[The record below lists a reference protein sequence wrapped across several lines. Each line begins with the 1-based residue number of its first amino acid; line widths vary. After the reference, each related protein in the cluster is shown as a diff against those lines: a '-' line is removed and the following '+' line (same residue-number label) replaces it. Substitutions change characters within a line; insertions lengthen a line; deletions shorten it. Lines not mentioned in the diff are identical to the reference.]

1 MNPALLALGA
11 LVPLMI
17 GPLPA
22 AERSITARLCNGA
35 SIVIP
40 IERREEPAP
49 APCPQKGCHAACHR
63 KRFDLAQ

>member
-1 MNPALLALGA
+1 MNSAALALAA

-22 AERSITARLCNGA
+22 AERSITARLCNGG

-40 IERREEPAP
+40 IGNKDEPEP
-49 APCPQKGCHAACHR
+49 APCPQKGCHAACNR